1 MTMKPNK
8 EEKKQD
14 RKDEEPEEK
23 EYPEGGTDGIIMR
36 DGASGEKDYPLPDSS
51 ATIFTDPMD
60 TARVELKTL
69 REPPDVKIKSMND
82 VAILVRGMEDYD
94 RERMK
99 VIHLDTKN
107 RVLHVENISTGTIN
121 SSIIHPREA
130 VKGAVLSNAT
140 SVIIVHNH
148 PSGISEP
155 SEEDKQVAQVLV
167 NAFDLMKIDVL
178 DFVIVA
184 KDWQYSF
191 RDYEGLPRPQ
201 EPVVSTRVEPISLNI
216 PPGAKIKSVDNVVV
230 LLKDMVDY
238 SNEGMKLIHLD
249 EYDNVIGIEN
259 IGATVTSALLQLPEL
274 IKSAVKS
281 NASSVVI
288 VHNYPSG
295 YAEPSLEYTQAAQ
308 EMVNAFNSVRIKVID
323 FAIIGKYS
331 NLSYRTEGILPV
343 PQEPVLEVLDS
354 TIAEG
359 GSEECQLAYRAARE
373 VLEEQCGT
381 NDRSTR

>member
-1 MTMKPNK
+1 MKSNK

-14 RKDEEPEEK
+14 HKDEEPEEK

-36 DGASGEKDYPLPDSS
+36 DGAPEAKEYPLPDSS
-51 ATIFTDPMD
+51 AITFTDPMD

-148 PSGISEP
+148 PSGIPEP

-167 NAFDLMKIDVL
+167 NAFDLMKIDML

-191 RDYEGLPRPQ
+191 RDYEGLPSPQ
-201 EPVVSTRVEPISLNI
+201 ET
-216 PPGAKIKSVDNVVV
+216 
-230 LLKDMVDY
+230 
-238 SNEGMKLIHLD
+238 
-249 EYDNVIGIEN
+249 
-259 IGATVTSALLQLPEL
+259 
-274 IKSAVKS
+274 
-281 NASSVVI
+281 
-288 VHNYPSG
+288 
-295 YAEPSLEYTQAAQ
+295 
-308 EMVNAFNSVRIKVID
+308 
-323 FAIIGKYS
+323 
-331 NLSYRTEGILPV
+331 
-343 PQEPVLEVLDS
+343 VLEVLDS

-373 VLEEQCGT
+373 VLEEQCGI

>member
-1 MTMKPNK
+1 MKSNA

-23 EYPEGGTDGIIMR
+23 EYPEGGTDGMIMR
-36 DGASGEKDYPLPDSS
+36 DGAPEAKEYPLPDPS
-51 ATIFTDPMD
+51 AITFTDPMD

-130 VKGAVLSNAT
+130 VKGAVLSSAT

-148 PSGISEP
+148 PSGVPEP
-155 SEEDKQVAQVLV
+155 SPEDKTVAQALV
-167 NAFDLMKIDVL
+167 NAFHLMRIDVL
-178 DFVIVA
+178 DFIIVA

-191 RDYEGLPRPQ
+191 RDCEGLPRPQ
-201 EPVVSTRVEPISLNI
+201 DPVI
-216 PPGAKIKSVDNVVV
+216 
-230 LLKDMVDY
+230 
-238 SNEGMKLIHLD
+238 
-249 EYDNVIGIEN
+249 
-259 IGATVTSALLQLPEL
+259 
-274 IKSAVKS
+274 
-281 NASSVVI
+281 
-288 VHNYPSG
+288 
-295 YAEPSLEYTQAAQ
+295 
-308 EMVNAFNSVRIKVID
+308 
-323 FAIIGKYS
+323 
-331 NLSYRTEGILPV
+331 
-343 PQEPVLEVLDS
+343 EVLDS

-373 VLEEQCGT
+373 VLEEQCGK
-381 NDRSTR
+381 